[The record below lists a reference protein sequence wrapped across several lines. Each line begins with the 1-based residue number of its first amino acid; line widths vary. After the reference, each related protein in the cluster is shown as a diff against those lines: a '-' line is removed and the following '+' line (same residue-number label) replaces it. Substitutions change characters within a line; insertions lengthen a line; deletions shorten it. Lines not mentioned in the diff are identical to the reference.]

1 MIVIDE
7 KTGNS
12 LDIKI
17 VFSFICSKNQ
27 KKYIAFDFNK
37 NIFDKNSSYN
47 NLDIL
52 EITKEE
58 SNIIYVSEIEDNEW
72 DNVKYALQHQ
82 IFANIKK

>member
-52 EITKEE
+52 EITEE
-58 SNIIYVSEIEDNEW
+58 KNNTVYVSEIKDSDWES
-72 DNVKYALQHQ
+72 VKNTLQHE
-82 IFANIKK
+82 IFSNIK